1 MRFRGDD
8 DSGIARTN
16 GRANKTTYFGDHEV
30 IALVKLNDVSVLI
43 ALAPSRERIGHVRH
57 LRRAGFQR
65 LKLAHKLFPSPSFR
79 IEQQSRGQRN
89 SLTGIHKKPYREYLK
104 IGRSLRAVFGAPP
117 SVSHQIATSQ
127 WLNVKLNPVEKMKS
141 LLTVKG
147 MGSLMYRSLTVLCHP
162 SHVLIFV
169 ARLISSATR

>member
-65 LKLAHKLFPSPSFR
+65 LKIAHKLFPSPSFR
-79 IEQQSRGQRN
+79 SSSNLAGSGILSPASTKSR
-89 SLTGIHKKPYREYLK
+89 TGNTLK
-104 IGRSLRAVFGAPP
+104 LGDLSGSFGA
-117 SVSHQIATSQ
+117 Q
-127 WLNVKLNPVEKMKS
+127 
-141 LLTVKG
+141 
-147 MGSLMYRSLTVLCHP
+147 
-162 SHVLIFV
+162 
-169 ARLISSATR
+169 RL